1 MPSISL
7 WDAWQSGIITEEQY
21 NTLLSNG
28 AFPNTIWTPGALDTP
43 LTSDVLT
50 VVKTAELAGTK
61 TQSVVV
67 QNTGST
73 NSLKILVEFYVDDM
87 QVTYIDNIVEPD
99 NDPHWLNMEGAF
111 TKVVI
116 SVQDAVAGDHTTYKI
131 GVVAA

>member
-28 AFPNTIWTPGALDTP
+28 AFPNMIWTPGALDTP

-116 SVQDAVAGDHTTYKI
+116 SVQDAVAGDHTTYEI

>member
-7 WDAWQSGIITEEQY
+7 WDAWQTGIISEEQY
-21 NTLLSNG
+21 NTLLLNG
-28 AFPNTIWTPGALDTP
+28 AFPNTIWTPGALDAP
-43 LTSDVLT
+43 LTSADLT
-50 VVKTAELAGTK
+50 VVKTVELTGTK

-67 QNTGST
+67 KNTGST
-73 NSLKILVEFYVDDM
+73 NSLKVLVEFYVDDM

-111 TKVVI
+111 TKVAI

>member
-7 WDAWQSGIITEEQY
+7 WDAWQTGIITEEQY
-21 NTLLSNG
+21 NALLENG
-28 AFPNTIWTPGALDTP
+28 AFPNTIWTPGALDAP
-43 LTSDVLT
+43 LTSADLT
-50 VVKTAELAGTK
+50 VVKTVELTGTK

-73 NSLKILVEFYVDDM
+73 HSLKVLVEFYVDDM

-111 TKVVI
+111 TKVAI
-116 SVQDAVAGDHTTYKI
+116 SVQDAVAGDHTTYEI

>member
-7 WDAWQSGIITEEQY
+7 WDAWQTGIITEEQY
-21 NTLLSNG
+21 NALLENG
-28 AFPNTIWTPGALDTP
+28 AFPNTIWTPGALDAP
-43 LTSDVLT
+43 LTSATLT
-50 VVKTAELAGTK
+50 VVKTVELAGTK

-67 QNTGST
+67 KNTGST
-73 NSLKILVEFYVDDM
+73 NSLKVLVEFYVDDM

-111 TKVVI
+111 TKAVI

-131 GVVAA
+131 GVLAA

>member
-1 MPSISL
+1 MPSTIFE
-7 WDAWQSGIITEEQY
+7 AWQSGIITEEQY
-21 NTLLSNG
+21 NALLENG

-43 LTSDVLT
+43 LTSADLT
-50 VVKTAELAGTK
+50 VVKIVELTGTK

-67 QNTGST
+67 KNTGST
-73 NSLKILVEFYVDDM
+73 NSLKVLVEFYVDDM

-111 TKVVI
+111 TKVAI
-116 SVQDAVAGDHTTYKI
+116 SVQDAVAGDHTTYEI

>member
-7 WDAWQSGIITEEQY
+7 WDAWQTGIISEEQY
-21 NTLLSNG
+21 NTLLLNG
-28 AFPNTIWTPGALDTP
+28 AFPNTIWTPGALDAP
-43 LTSDVLT
+43 LTSADLT
-50 VVKTAELAGTK
+50 VVKTVELTGTK

-67 QNTGST
+67 KNTGST
-73 NSLKILVEFYVDDM
+73 NSLKVLVEFYVDDM

-116 SVQDAVAGDHTTYKI
+116 SVQDAVAGDHTTYEI
-131 GVVAA
+131 GVVSA

>member
-7 WDAWQSGIITEEQY
+7 WDAWQTGIISEEQY
-21 NTLLSNG
+21 NTLLLNG
-28 AFPNTIWTPGALDTP
+28 AFPNTIWTPGALDAP
-43 LTSDVLT
+43 LTSADLT
-50 VVKTAELAGTK
+50 VVKTVELTGTK

-116 SVQDAVAGDHTTYKI
+116 SVQDAVAGDHTTYEI

>member
-1 MPSISL
+1 MPSTIFE
-7 WDAWQSGIITEEQY
+7 AWQSGIITEEQY

-28 AFPNTIWTPGALDTP
+28 AFPNTIWTPGALDAP
-43 LTSDVLT
+43 LTSADLT
-50 VVKTAELAGTK
+50 VVKTVGLVGTK

-67 QNTGST
+67 KNTGST
-73 NSLKILVEFYVDDM
+73 NSLKVLVEFYVDDM
-87 QVTYIDNIVEPD
+87 QVTNIDNIVEPD

-131 GVVAA
+131 GVTAA